1 MKKYISLVIGILAI
15 INIVSG
21 FLNHQESGSI
31 FGIEMNIWAY
41 RGVWAVIAAISF
53 TDFYKASRKS

>member
-21 FLNHQESGSI
+21 FVNHQGSGSI
-31 FGIEMNIWAY
+31 FGIEMNIWVY
-41 RGVWAVIAAISF
+41 RGVWMLIAAISF
-53 TDFYKASRKS
+53 TDFYKATRKG

>member
-15 INIVSG
+15 INIAYG
-21 FLNHQESGSI
+21 FANDQQSGSI

-41 RGVWAVIAAISF
+41 RSVWAVIAIISF
-53 TDFYKASRKS
+53 TDFYKATKKR